1 MGKIIA
7 TIIILAV
14 IIAGGWYFWQKDN
27 ANNGSRKMNNS
38 SVPSQN
44 ASIPTNPTPPATTPT
59 NPTANPAA
67 VQTNMVSYTDQGFSP
82 KEITVKIG
90 MTVTWTN
97 NNTGKQ
103 MWVASAPHPVHTDYP
118 GFDAKQASAAGGT
131 YSFTFDKVGDWKY
144 HNHTNPSDFGIVHV
158 TQ

>member
-7 TIIILAV
+7 GIIIVLV
-14 IIAGGWYFWQKDN
+14 IIVGGWYFWQK
-27 ANNGSRKMNNS
+27 G
-38 SVPSQN
+38 N
-44 ASIPTNPTPPATTPT
+44 ASYVPPKTSAPSISNQNTPAPPAVQP
-59 NPTANPAA
+59 
-67 VQTNMVSYTDQGFSP
+67 VQTNMVSYTDQSFSP
-82 KEITVKIG
+82 KEITVKVG
-90 MTVTWTN
+90 TTVTWTN
-97 NNTGKQ
+97 NNAGKQ

-144 HNHTNPSDFGIVHV
+144 HNHMNPTDFGIVHV

>member
-1 MGKIIA
+1 MGKTIA
-7 TIIILAV
+7 GIIIVLV

-27 ANNGSRKMNNS
+27 TSTPPKANMPGASN
-38 SVPSQN
+38 QN
-44 ASIPTNPTPPATTPT
+44 ASLPTTPPS
-59 NPTANPAA
+59 
-67 VQTNMVSYTDQGFSP
+67 VQPVETNMVSYTDQGFSP
-82 KEITVKIG
+82 KEITVKVG
-90 MTVTWTN
+90 TTVTWTN

-118 GFDAKQASAAGGT
+118 AFDAKQASIAGGT

-144 HNHTNPSDFGIVHV
+144 HNHMNPTDFGIVHV